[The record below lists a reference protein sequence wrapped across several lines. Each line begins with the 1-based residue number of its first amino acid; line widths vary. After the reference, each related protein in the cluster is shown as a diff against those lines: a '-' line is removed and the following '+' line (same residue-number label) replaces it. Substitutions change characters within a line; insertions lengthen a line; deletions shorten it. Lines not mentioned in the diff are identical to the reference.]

1 MRQHLM
7 LDTTTRAPTSR
18 DQAVEGLKRPLAAAV
33 SALLLIEGLSGLW
46 LYLAGFSVFGQLLMI
61 AHTVLGLALL
71 LLYPSYQWQHLV
83 AWIRQRTTASM
94 MLGFGLLATTVV
106 CIVSGVVVT
115 WQAAFGIRVTYLWD
129 QVHLISGLAVLALLA
144 AHIISALARRRLAAR
159 ADLELRT
166 AMSSFGRR
174 NALAFG
180 GGTALVAVIAFLWP
194 HTELRM
200 PIPEDYSLPT
210 YAQEF
215 EEYRGNPF
223 APTYARTDDLQLVQ
237 PELLA
242 GSRSCGTANCH
253 QQILAEW
260 EPSAHRFAA
269 MNPPFQ
275 EVQRRFA
282 EERQP
287 AETRYCAGC
296 HDPIS
301 LFAGAKDL
309 HTQDLGAPG
318 MDEGISCVACHAMS
332 AVDQRGNADYVLT
345 PPRKYLGEGD
355 EGAAK
360 WLSDFLIR
368 SYPRQHL
375 ADYDRNLLRTPE
387 YCGACHK
394 QFIPEALNRFGLVE
408 GQNQYDEWKNS
419 HWHSD
424 DPELDLTCTDCHMRL
439 VASSKDPGHG
449 ESADQRR
456 TEDDGAHRHHGF
468 IATNN
473 FMPAVLALPHWEEQ
487 VRLTE
492 EWMRGETVLP
502 EIDHLWPRG
511 PVAGLQLQ
519 APETAMPGDWIDIRI
534 AVANRKAG
542 HNFITGPLDFVRS
555 WIHLRVQDDNGE
567 LLAEWGTI
575 NPETRRIE
583 DEPGVLHEIG
593 NPRDSGTLVLE
604 ALPIDD
610 QGNELR
616 QHELWRKAG
625 GKGKRV
631 IFPTYTDAHSY
642 RFQLPPEIT
651 GKVTLTADLNYRRY
665 RQEFLDLVLP
675 GLEERT
681 GAYQPTVTQD
691 SIQETISLD
700 TGLEAVHAGAS
711 P

>member
-1 MRQHLM
+1 M
-7 LDTTTRAPTSR
+7 T
-18 DQAVEGLKRPLAAAV
+18 
-33 SALLLIEGLSGLW
+33 ALLLLEGVSGLW
-46 LYLAGFSVFGQLLMI
+46 MYLAGFSIFGQILVL
-61 AHTVLGLALL
+61 AHVGLGLALVV
-71 LLYPSYQWQHLV
+71 LYPLYQWHHLL
-83 AWIRQRTTASM
+83 AWIRQRATASM
-94 MLGFGLLATTVV
+94 MLGFGLMASVTVS
-106 CIVSGVVVT
+106 IVSGVVLA
-115 WQAAFGIRVTYLWD
+115 WQAGFASRISYAWD
-129 QVHLISGLAVLALLA
+129 QIHLISGIAALALLG
-144 AHIISALARRRLAAR
+144 AHVVAALARRRTAAR
-159 ADLELRT
+159 KDRELRA
-166 AMSSFGRR
+166 AMAAFSRK
-174 NALAFG
+174 ALWVSATLTVVVVG
-180 GGTALVAVIAFLWP
+180 VAALWP
-194 HTELRM
+194 EKSLRM
-200 PIPEDYSLPT
+200 EIPDDYTLPT
-210 YAQEF
+210 YAQQF
-215 EEYRGNPF
+215 DEYEGNPF
-223 APTYARTDDLQLVQ
+223 APTYARTDDLRLVE
-237 PELLA
+237 PGLLS
-242 GSRSCGTANCH
+242 GSRSCGSANCH
-253 QQILAEW
+253 EQILAEW

-287 AETRYCAGC
+287 SETRYCAGC

-309 HTQDLGAPG
+309 HSQDLSAPG

-332 AVDQRGNADYVLT
+332 EVDQRGNADYELT
-345 PPRKYLGEGD
+345 PPRKYIGEGG
-355 EGAAK
+355 EGAVK
-360 WLSDFLIR
+360 WVSDFLIR
-368 SYPRQHL
+368 AYPRQHL

-424 DPELDLTCTDCHMRL
+424 DPDLDLTCSDCHMRL
-439 VASSKDPGHG
+439 VADSRDPGHG
-449 ESADQRR
+449 EASDHRR
-456 TEDDGAHRHHGF
+456 SGDDGAHRHHGF

-473 FMPAVLALPHWEEQ
+473 FMPAVLKLPHWEEQ

-492 EWMRGETVLP
+492 EWMRGETVIP

-511 PVAGLQLQ
+511 PVAGLRVQ
-519 APETAMPGDWIDIRI
+519 APEEVSAGDWMDIRI
-534 AVANRKAG
+534 TVANRKAG

-555 WIHLRVQDDNGE
+555 WIHLRVVDENGRV
-567 LLAEWGTI
+567 LGEWGTI

-583 DEPGVLHEIG
+583 DEPGKPHEIG

-604 ALPIDD
+604 ALPIDEE
-610 QGNELR
+610 GRELR

-631 IFPTYTDAHSY
+631 IFPTYADAHAF
-642 RFQLPPEIT
+642 RLQVPPGT
-651 GKVTLTADLNYRRY
+651 VGDLTLEVRLNYRRY

-681 GAYQPTVTQD
+681 GTYQPTVTQASVSKVV
-691 SIQETISLD
+691 SIRTD
-700 TGLEAVHAGAS
+700 GLSEIDEQGADAEAA